1 MGLGKWTVG
10 NCLLTGTGEECVCA
24 AGLGRSPPEFLH
36 LPFSYPK
43 HKPSFNSA
51 TTKLLPST
59 CLLHLRLTAS
69 CCDAVVA
76 ILLVLV
82 SCSWSQLPLRTPGP
96 FLVPSPLLLVQYF
109 PPKVDIQPWDDS
121 AWSNGP
127 PSMFPS
133 SITFLK
139 KIGDTDFRI
148 FTSTEIETLLF
159 CRIDSLDILQWWK
172 ISTIWPFL
180 Q

>member
-24 AGLGRSPPEFLH
+24 AGLGRFPPEFLH

-59 CLLHLRLTAS
+59 CLLHLQLTAS

-109 PPKVDIQPWDDS
+109 QMAQSFPLNTWSKNKHGRANIWDCS
-121 AWSNGP
+121 RRSE
-127 PSMFPS
+127 
-133 SITFLK
+133 SI
-139 KIGDTDFRI
+139 IHI
-148 FTSTEIETLLF
+148 FNKHEHRVFSRELVERGAF
-159 CRIDSLDILQWWK
+159 SRS
-172 ISTIWPFL
+172 
-180 Q
+180 